1 MYEEGVIRWESV
13 LTILIGIVILAF
25 IVLIIYKKRA
35 SKRKRIMQEAAL
47 QRKTKNMQNKPRPA
61 SQKPILIKKKKIKH

>member
-1 MYEEGVIRWESV
+1 MFEEGVFKLESV
-13 LTILIGIVILAF
+13 LTILIGVVILAF

-61 SQKPILIKKKKIKH
+61 SQKPILIKKKKIKN